1 MRILKHLLWIAPL
14 LIILAVVG
22 LVASSANARA
32 NEERYHESLPK
43 SLLVQSDNFPNKE
56 AIPTQ
61 FTCFGT
67 GYSPNIKW
75 SGAPEARSYVL
86 IAMDWDAPSP
96 RLRLFPVV
104 HWVLYNI
111 PATLSE
117 IQTRATKPILDQKR
131 IAVGMNISGS
141 TEYAPPCPPLGQH
154 EYVFRVYALDVDR
167 IQPEANNKAGVMD
180 AMKGHILT
188 YGELVGLF
196 GG

>member
-1 MRILKHLLWIAPL
+1 MPEPMKSGITRACQNRFWSKATTSRTRKPYPL
-14 LIILAVVG
+14 
-22 LVASSANARA
+22 
-32 NEERYHESLPK
+32 SLPASAQATHRTSSGQARRK
-43 SLLVQSDNFPNKE
+43 PVPTFSLRWTGTRLRRGSD
-56 AIPTQ
+56 
-61 FTCFGT
+61 CFRWCT
-67 GYSPNIKW
+67 GFYTTSLQL
-75 SGAPEARSYVL
+75 SARS
-86 IAMDWDAPSP
+86 
-96 RLRLFPVV
+96 R
-104 HWVLYNI
+104 
-111 PATLSE
+111 PA
-117 IQTRATKPILDQKR
+117 QTKPILDQKR